1 MLASAYRRGW
11 CLLILAAFCLLL
23 PACGSRVNLGRY
35 DEIRNGDGP
44 AEVETLIGVGASASA
59 SEVPAVVED
68 PRLAEVLQS
77 AKWFK
82 WQDRQHTAYVAFID
96 EKVVYRT
103 RTGN

>member
-1 MLASAYRRGW
+1 MLASAHHRVL
-11 CLLILAAFCLLL
+11 CLVVVVLCLLL

-44 AEVETLIGVGASASA
+44 GEVETLLGVGTPASA
-59 SEVPAVVED
+59 SEVPAVAED

-77 AKWFK
+77 ARWFK

>member
-1 MLASAYRRGW
+1 MLASAHRRVL
-11 CLLILAAFCLLL
+11 CLLALVLCLLL

-44 AEVETLIGVGASASA
+44 AEVETLLGVGTPANA

-77 AKWFK
+77 AHWFK